1 MIKINKKLNTEERC
15 FFRKTFMDIE
25 KYLKFSDSGVVK
37 NEITKSIEKCHKI
50 LNNKNK
56 I

>member
-1 MIKINKKLNTEERC
+1 MINKKLNTKERC
-15 FFRKTFMDIE
+15 FLRKTFMNVE
-25 KYLKFSDSGVVK
+25 KYLKFSNSGIVK
-37 NEITKSIEKCHKI
+37 NEITKSIEECHKI